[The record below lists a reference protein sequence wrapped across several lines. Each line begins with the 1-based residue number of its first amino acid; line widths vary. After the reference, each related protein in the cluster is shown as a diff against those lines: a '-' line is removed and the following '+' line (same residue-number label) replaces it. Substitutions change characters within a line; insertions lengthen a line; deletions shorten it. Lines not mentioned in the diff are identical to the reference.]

1 MRETAFT
8 PREWRAIAVSAIVS
22 CSPTARSMSIS
33 LSSGIEF
40 SVFARAIKSFVTP
53 LLAETTTITL
63 CPSSTKVLI
72 LLATLRILSVL
83 PTDVPPYFC
92 TINDIFTPFIILA
105 QKIKFLSGNDET
117 VRTIVNNIYPA
128 SKMPVLQSRRKRG
141 GMF

>member
-1 MRETAFT
+1 MSPPVISTILARVWAKSVCIPAWAPVRETAFT

-22 CSPTARSMSIS
+22 CSPTARGMSIS

-105 QKIKFLSGNDET
+105 QKNQIFK
-117 VRTIVNNIYPA
+117 
-128 SKMPVLQSRRKRG
+128 RK
-141 GMF
+141 